1 MIDNSTIH
9 LITAVLGF
17 ASLYYNIF
25 IDNKLIHR
33 DS

>member
-9 LITAVLGF
+9 LAIAVLGF

-25 IDNKLIHR
+25 IDNKLTHR
-33 DS
+33 DR